1 MYLFYFSKTVLN
13 FVSVFTD
20 PACLSIN
27 RNLNCFVADTN
38 CTQRSAYLFHSSR
51 FNQRLNLNALQV
63 DKIQDYI
70 SLHHAKYLS
79 P

>member
-1 MYLFYFSKTVLN
+1 MYQICFYFSKTMFN
-13 FVSVFTD
+13 FVFVFTD

-38 CTQRSAYLFHSSR
+38 CTKRSTYLFHSSCL
-51 FNQRLNLNALQV
+51 NQRLNFNSLQV

-70 SLHHAKYLS
+70 SLHHAK
-79 P
+79 